1 MNKSILFNEF
11 ATRQH
16 LKTLEKIYKTL
27 PDPDKILSE
36 NNYDYSILRDL
47 LNDPHLMSTVQQRK
61 MQVMQMGWEV
71 DYEHDEKIKER
82 VLELF
87 RQLPLGEIISD
98 MLDAIFY
105 GYAVSEITWKEKAK
119 EIIPQSIVG
128 KPQEWFIFDYENNL
142 RLRKQVNGSY
152 MFEEGELLP
161 PYKFILT
168 QHKPTFINPYGEKI
182 LSRCYW
188 PIIFKR
194 AGVEFWQMMME
205 RFGMPYL
212 IGRYPNTFTPEQKDE
227 FLDQL
232 KQMIEDNVTIFE
244 ENLGIELKENPK
256 YEIGQLYEK
265 LVSFHN
271 KEISKAVLT
280 VTLTTEIENTGS
292 YKAAE
297 IHKEMLS
304 YLGISDKKLVEKGLN
319 KLIEYFCQ
327 LNFGNIPTPRIK
339 LTKKEAVVE
348 QTAERDKILSEI
360 GIKFT
365 KEYFKK
371 RYNLSDKDFELIEN
385 GKREK

>member
-1 MNKSILFNEF
+1 MNRSILFNEF
-11 ATRQH
+11 ATRKH
-16 LKTLEKIYKTL
+16 LKTLERIYKTL
-27 PDPDKILSE
+27 PDPDKILAE

-47 LNDPHLMSTVQQRK
+47 LNDPHLMATVQQRK

-105 GYAVSEITWKEKAK
+105 GYAVSEITWKEKEK
-119 EIIPQSIVG
+119 EIVPQSIVG

-212 IGRYPNTFTPEQKDE
+212 IGRYPNTFTEEQKDE

-256 YEIGQLYEK
+256 YDVGQLYEL
-265 LVSFHN
+265 LVNFHN

-327 LNFGNIPTPRIK
+327 LNFGNIPAPRIK
-339 LTKKEAVVE
+339 LNKKEAVIE
-348 QTAERDKILSEI
+348 QSAERDKLLSEI
-360 GIKFT
+360 GVKFS
-365 KEYFKK
+365 KEYFMK
-371 RYNLSDKDFELIEN
+371 RYNLTDNDFNLIEN
-385 GKREK
+385 

>member
-1 MNKSILFNEF
+1 MNKNILFNEF
-11 ATRQH
+11 ATREH
-16 LKTLEKIYKTL
+16 LRTLERIYKSL
-27 PDPDKILSE
+27 PDPDKILAD

-47 LNDPHLMSTVQQRK
+47 VNDPHLMATMQQRK
-61 MQVMQMGWEV
+61 MQVMQMGWEI
-71 DYEHDEKIKER
+71 DYDEDENIKKR
-82 VLELF
+82 MIELF
-87 RQLPLGEIISD
+87 RNLPLTDIISD

-105 GYAVSEITWKEKAK
+105 GYEVSEIIWKKSGN
-119 EIIPQSIVG
+119 EIIPIDIIG
-128 KPQEWFIFDYENNL
+128 KPQEWFLFSTENEV
-142 RLRKQVNGSY
+142 RLRKNHYGNY
-152 MFEEGELLP
+152 LTDEGDRLP

-168 QHKPTFINPYGEKI
+168 QNKPTYTNPYGEKI

-188 PIIFKR
+188 PVIFKR

-212 IGRYPNTFTPEQKDE
+212 IGRYPNTFTEDQKNE

-244 ENLGIELKENPK
+244 ENLGIEFKENPK

-327 LNFGNIPTPRIK
+327 LNYGNIPTPRIK
-339 LTKKEAVVE
+339 LNKKEAVVE
-348 QTAERDKILSEI
+348 QTAERDKILNEI
-360 GIKFT
+360 GVKFS
-365 KEYFKK
+365 KEYFMK
-371 RYNLSDKDFELIEN
+371 RYNLAETDFELM
-385 GKREK
+385 